1 MTSTQI
7 TTMVLL
13 IIGLAILL
21 AFFYRFNFLGQ
32 IDRETCHES
41 VILRGTLPT
50 LVQDTIPLKCT
61 PRKMCVTQKTF
72 GKGECTEFGTDKRVD
87 KVKVNSENNVA
98 KLIADEM
105 VDCWSM
111 MGEGKLSLFSK
122 TSSESFGFTGVYP
135 TCVICS
141 RIAFDKNNLNGVDLT
156 QVDVAKYM
164 RTYKV
169 PGQEI
174 TYAEY
179 FAQKKGDVSIE
190 ENLWVEN
197 LDNKNEINEFID
209 KNKGTIID
217 SAQIE
222 EVKQTSD
229 NKDKEMAIVFM
240 QISSPEY
247 KNVLK
252 NTLTAG
258 LSSLGLAF
266 VYNKGSFFRT
276 AVKVSTIPGKT
287 SGIIGTVKFG
297 AKVLNPIYKILGIA
311 TIITGIYQAVNIPI
325 QRSVAAGYCG
335 DVKFGSESGEGCSV
349 VRTMNYDVED
359 LKQYC
364 SVIEGLS

>member
-1 MTSTQI
+1 
-7 TTMVLL
+7 LFF
-13 IIGLAILL
+13 ILL
-21 AFFYRFNFLGQ
+21 Y
-32 IDRETCHES
+32 T
-41 VILRGTLPT
+41 
-50 LVQDTIPLKCT
+50 
-61 PRKMCVTQKTF
+61 
-72 GKGECTEFGTDKRVD
+72 
-87 KVKVNSENNVA
+87 
-98 KLIADEM
+98 KL
-105 VDCWSM
+105 C
-111 MGEGKLSLFSK
+111 SK
-122 TSSESFGFTGVYP
+122 
-135 TCVICS
+135 
-141 RIAFDKNNLNGVDLT
+141 
-156 QVDVAKYM
+156 
-164 RTYKV
+164 
-169 PGQEI
+169 
-174 TYAEY
+174 
-179 FAQKKGDVSIE
+179 
-190 ENLWVEN
+190 
-197 LDNKNEINEFID
+197 
-209 KNKGTIID
+209 
-217 SAQIE
+217 
-222 EVKQTSD
+222 
-229 NKDKEMAIVFM
+229 
-240 QISSPEY
+240 Y